1 MDGWKT
7 LEPCQ
12 GCISFGF
19 LMWWTRREILVTAVV
34 FCKRGLVIGH
44 YCGWRVNKQQK
55 HANTCLRNP
64 AVSCRV
70 AMVTPGPES
79 LYLCCCFISSKCQ
92 RIDTC
97 VCFMCMCVRVVL
109 RSSFEENWT
118 FFGEDILPCPVWGLW
133 LGFREFSG
141 SFNFR
146 VITGSGSETWL
157 GFLIK
162 AWVIYYVQ

>member
-19 LMWWTRREILVTAVV
+19 LMCWTRREMLVTAVV
-34 FCKRGLVIGH
+34 FCRRGLVIGH

-70 AMVTPGPES
+70 AMVTPGPGS
-79 LYLCCCFISSKCQ
+79 LYFCCCFTLSASAW
-92 RIDTC
+92 THVC
-97 VCFMCMCVRVVL
+97 VCACVLCVCVSGGVVL
-109 RSSFEENWT
+109 RSSFEESWT
-118 FFGEDILPCPVWGLW
+118 FFGEDILPGPVWGLW
-133 LGFREFSG
+133 LGFREF
-141 SFNFR
+141 R
-146 VITGSGSETWL
+146 VLIL
-157 GFLIK
+157 GL
-162 AWVIYYVQ
+162 